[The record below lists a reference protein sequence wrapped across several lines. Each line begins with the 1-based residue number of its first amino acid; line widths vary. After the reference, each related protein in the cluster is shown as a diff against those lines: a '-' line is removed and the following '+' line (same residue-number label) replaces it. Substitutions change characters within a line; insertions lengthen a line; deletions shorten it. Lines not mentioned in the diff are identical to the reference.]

1 MIRVSMEVR
10 EGAALST
17 ATVQAESIREAV
29 SITKGRYPGRDVRII
44 FPIDAED
51 FFLEGPAEGNSR
63 TRLTMVAAAELGSAA
78 DGTVVTRIYT
88 DCGEPRSGLEPL
100 TSSHYE

>member
-10 EGAALST
+10 EGAALSR

-29 SITKGRYPGRDVRII
+29 SITRGRYPGREVRVI

-51 FFLEGPAEGNSR
+51 FFIEGPAEDNSR
-63 TRLTMVAAAELGSAA
+63 TRLSVG
-78 DGTVVTRIYT
+78 
-88 DCGEPRSGLEPL
+88 RSSIG
-100 TSSHYE
+100 